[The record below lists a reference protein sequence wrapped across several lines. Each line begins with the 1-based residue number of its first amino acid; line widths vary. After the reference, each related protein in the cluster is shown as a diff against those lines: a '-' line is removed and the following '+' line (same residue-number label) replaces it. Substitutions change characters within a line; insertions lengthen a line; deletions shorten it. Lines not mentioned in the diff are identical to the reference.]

1 VRFRKVAAATAPDVS
16 RLAGV
21 FAMRWPRER
30 LTLRA
35 AESGLELCR
44 EGQPALPLQHLT
56 TQGAS
61 QVFTFPG
68 GVAVVDPGPPT
79 RLTIGT
85 EGAVLRDLPR
95 LDTADSSEQAL
106 MA

>member
-1 VRFRKVAAATAPDVS
+1 
-16 RLAGV
+16 
-21 FAMRWPRER
+21 
-30 LTLRA
+30 
-35 AESGLELCR
+35 
-44 EGQPALPLQHLT
+44 
-56 TQGAS
+56 
-61 QVFTFPG
+61 
-68 GVAVVDPGPPT
+68 VAVVDSGPPT